1 MSFCVSSRLS
11 TLPLFGSLLLAACNA
26 SKPDR
31 GDTLSGSASPVGD
44 TVGAPAN
51 SLPPALTKYLD
62 SGGFNPDGY
71 YMIRALTIDGRKIGS
86 LELST
91 VELADS
97 TGKLRERPILLQPPV
112 GFLTVSEP
120 NSASESRHPC
130 LVRVVTP
137 DSLSVRCVATPVG
150 EVAINGHFLDKGD
163 FSDKFAETSTVL
175 LVGRVV
181 ITNGDKTTH
190 DAVHRFSYY
199 TGD

>member
-1 MSFCVSSRLS
+1 MSICVSSRFLS
-11 TLPLFGSLLLAACNA
+11 LPLLALFFLAACSA
-26 SKPDR
+26 SKPDH
-31 GDTLSGSASPVGD
+31 GDTLSSNASPLGD
-44 TVGAPAN
+44 TGAPAN
-51 SLPPALTKYLD
+51 ALPPAPPKYLD

-71 YMIRALTIDGRKIGS
+71 YMLRALTIDGRKIGS
-86 LELST
+86 LELNT
-91 VELADS
+91 VEMVDS
-97 TGKLRERPILLQPPV
+97 TGKLRDRPTLLQPPV

-120 NSASESRHPC
+120 NSASESRYPC
-130 LVRVVTP
+130 TVGVVAP

-181 ITNGDKTTH
+181 ITNGGKTTH